1 MAQQVI
7 KLLEV
12 LKDQGAYRLRL
23 DDDRRIEWVSD
34 EDDGR
39 EEVLRQEPDSSR
51 WERFML
57 ELLAPLMPES
67 LL

>member
-1 MAQQVI
+1 
-7 KLLEV
+7 
-12 LKDQGAYRLRL
+12 
-23 DDDRRIEWVSD
+23 VSD

-39 EEVLRQEPDSSR
+39 EEVLRQEPDSSL

-57 ELLAPLMPES
+57 ELLAPLTPES